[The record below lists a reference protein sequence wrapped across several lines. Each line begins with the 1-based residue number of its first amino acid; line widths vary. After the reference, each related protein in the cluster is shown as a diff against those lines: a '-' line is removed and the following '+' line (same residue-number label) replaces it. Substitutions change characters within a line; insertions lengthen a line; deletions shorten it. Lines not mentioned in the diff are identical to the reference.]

1 MLIFVNDFVNKMR
14 TRRSLSSYCNVMNL
28 YRPMYGIDPRR
39 NLNALT
45 VIALGKLLHSTVIDY
60 VANINVLKN

>member
-1 MLIFVNDFVNKMR
+1 MR
-14 TRRSLSSYCNVMNL
+14 TRRSLSSYYNVMNL
-28 YRPMYGIDPRR
+28 YRPTEYTEIDPRR

-45 VIALGKLLHSTVIDY
+45 VIALGKLLHSIVIDY

>member
-1 MLIFVNDFVNKMR
+1 
-14 TRRSLSSYCNVMNL
+14 MNL
-28 YRPMYGIDPRR
+28 YRPNECTGIDPRR

-45 VIALGKLLHSTVIDY
+45 VIALGKLLHSIVIDY